1 MSSSNCRFLACIQV
15 SQETGKMAWYSH
27 LFKNFPQFVV
37 MHAVKGFCVV
47 NEAVDVFVRLPCF
60 LHDPTNVGNLISG
73 SSASLKLSLYIGK
86 FLIHILLKPILMDF
100 EHNLARM
107 SNKHNCTVVWTFF
120 GIALIWVWNEKW
132 PFLVLCH
139 CWIFQICWQIE
150 CHIIHYFSSRKP
162 HL

>member
-1 MSSSNCRFLACIQV
+1 MV
-15 SQETGKMAWYSH
+15 VWYSH
-27 LFKNFPQFVV
+27 LFKNFPQLVV

-100 EHNLARM
+100 ENNFATMWNECNRM
-107 SNKHNCTVVWTFF
+107 VVCTFF
-120 GIALIWVWNEKW
+120 GACPSLGLEWELTFVLWPLLSFPNLLTYWVQHFNSR
-132 PFLVLCH
+132 
-139 CWIFQICWQIE
+139 
-150 CHIIHYFSSRKP
+150 IISSSKP
-162 HL
+162 AFWLL